1 MRLVASFLLVLCA
14 VLVVPQTA
22 VAQDKTELKQRQKN
36 IRQQLKE
43 QNQLLD
49 ETKKEKKVSLTQLA
63 ILKKQ
68 IEVRE
73 ELIGNI
79 KAQLAMLNRDID
91 ARQLQIQAREAE
103 LKELKEEYSRMLFQ
117 AYKQRSSY
125 DKLMYVLAAEDFNQ
139 AWKRLQYYE
148 QYAEYRERQ
157 ATRISEAQEAL
168 NVELE
173 LLRAARAEKEVLLGV
188 ERDER
193 EDLLADKGDQES
205 VVRDLQTR
213 ESQVK
218 KEIKAKQK
226 EYDQLQ
232 AAIQRIIEEE
242 IRRERERAKAT
253 GQQFFTNREA
263 YKQLSRNFA
272 ENKGKL
278 PWPVEKGDVS
288 SGFGRQKFKEVAG
301 VEINNNGVEISTL
314 RGSKAKA
321 VFGGTVSGVVV
332 IPGMGKA
339 VIIRH
344 GSYLTVYSKLA
355 ETFVQTGDTVE
366 ERQDIGV
373 IATDE
378 GSGVAELHFEIRN
391 EQKPLNPAEW
401 LIK

>member
-1 MRLVASFLLVLCA
+1 MVLCA